1 MKVFGLAG
9 FSGSGKTTLMVRLL
23 PIIVARGL
31 TVSTVKHAHH
41 AFDVDQPGKDSF
53 EHRAA
58 GASEVMVSSTK
69 RWALMHEHRDGPE
82 ADLDDL
88 LTRMSPVDLVLVEG
102 FKRSAHDKLEV
113 VRGNDAAPTLWGN
126 DPRVV
131 ALASDRSWPAVT
143 CPVLSLDDPTGIATF
158 ILRHC
163 ALHACTGTAARKP

>member
-9 FSGSGKTTLMVRLL
+9 YSGSGKTTLMVRLL
-23 PIIVARGL
+23 PVLVAHGL

-58 GASEVMVSSTK
+58 GAHEVMVSSAK

-82 ADLDDL
+82 ADLHEL
-88 LTRMSPVDLVLVEG
+88 LARMSPVDLVLVEG
-102 FKRSAHDKLEV
+102 FKRSTHDKMEV
-113 VRGNDAAPTLWGN
+113 VRGDNAAPILWGG
-126 DPRVV
+126 DPQVV
-131 ALASDRSWPAVT
+131 AVASDRPWPKLT
-143 CPVLSLDDPTGIATF
+143 CPVLSLDDPTGIARF

-163 ALHACTGTAARKP
+163 GLDAGTTGGKI